1 MHIYILF
8 KKHGSWSNGSS
19 KTMIKKLCD
28 LIAFKDE
35 LAFEQGKPVFI
46 NSNYFLSVSHSSNLM
61 AIAIADQEI
70 GIDLE
75 KDRTI
80 EKDVIERLNL
90 DLNSP
95 LDDWC
100 KREATIKLY
109 NDAKYLFTPAPLETL
124 YTDENIFDGY
134 TCMVASKIKIEH
146 SKIFHLDEQ
155 AL

>member
-28 LIAFKDE
+28 LISFKDE
-35 LAFEQGKPVFI
+35 LAFDQGKPVFI
-46 NSNYFLSVSHSSNLM
+46 NSNYFLSVSHSANLM
-61 AIAIADQEI
+61 VIAIADQEI
-70 GIDLE
+70 GIDIE
-75 KDRTI
+75 KDRI
-80 EKDVIERLNL
+80 IDKDVIERLNL

-109 NDAKYLFTPAPLETL
+109 NDAKYLYTPAPLETL
-124 YTDENIFDGY
+124 YTAENIFDGY
-134 TCMVASKIKIEH
+134 TCMVASRINIEH
-146 SKIFHLDEQ
+146 SKVFHLDEQ